1 MQKQVREESPEPLS
15 VQGDRAAVL
24 DDRQWAE
31 NAEFDG
37 DVAVVAP
44 LWAAV

>member
-1 MQKQVREESPEPLS
+1 MEQQEGEQGSHPLP

-24 DDRQWAE
+24 DDRQRAE

-37 DVAVVAP
+37 NMPFVALACP
-44 LWAAV
+44 DE